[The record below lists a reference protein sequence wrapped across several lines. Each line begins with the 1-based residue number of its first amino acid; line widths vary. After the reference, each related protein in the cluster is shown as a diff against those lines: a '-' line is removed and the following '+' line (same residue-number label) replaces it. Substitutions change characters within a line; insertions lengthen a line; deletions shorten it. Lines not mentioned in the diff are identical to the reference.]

1 MGIGCRVF
9 FVDEDDSLQRISMV
23 RLDRLVRLDPSESFE
38 GTLISVSV
46 VLAIFGGSG
55 ETSVSHQ
62 EYRLLYA
69 SL

>member
-1 MGIGCRVF
+1 MGIRCRVF

-46 VLAIFGGSG
+46 VLGIFGGSG

-62 EYRLLYA
+62 EYHSCPR
-69 SL
+69 

>member
-46 VLAIFGGSG
+46 VLGIFGGSG